1 MTMTR
6 ILSTMSAGRENSS
19 TEGEIA
25 MGKHNFTKDVVCPYY
40 KYEAPQM
47 IYCEGVDDNT
57 ALHLAFDAKDRMKGY
72 IKARC
77 CNRWKECL
85 IAQMLNRKYDYE

>member
-1 MTMTR
+1 
-6 ILSTMSAGRENSS
+6 
-19 TEGEIA
+19 

-57 ALHLAFDAKDRMKGY
+57 ALHLAFASKEEKKRYMRTKCSNCW
-72 IKARC
+72 KAC
-77 CNRWKECL
+77 M

>member
-1 MTMTR
+1 
-6 ILSTMSAGRENSS
+6 
-19 TEGEIA
+19 

-47 IYCEGVDDNT
+47 IYCEGVDDTT
-57 ALHLAFDAKDRMKGY
+57 ALHLAFPAKDGLKSYMKA
-72 IKARC
+72 KCRC
-77 CNRWKECL
+77 NWKECM

>member
-1 MTMTR
+1 
-6 ILSTMSAGRENSS
+6 MSAGRENSS

-72 IKARC
+72 IRARC

-85 IAQMLNRKYDYE
+85 IAQMLNKKYDYE

>member
-1 MTMTR
+1 MK

-47 IYCEGVDDNT
+47 IYCEGVDENT

>member
-1 MTMTR
+1 
-6 ILSTMSAGRENSS
+6 
-19 TEGEIA
+19 

-57 ALHLAFDAKDRMKGY
+57 ALHLAFASKEGMKKY
-72 IKARC
+72 MKAMCRDC
-77 CNRWKECL
+77 WKECMV
-85 IAQMLNRKYDYE
+85 AQMLNRKYDYE